1 MDAAAETH
9 KGRGNER
16 ILAHCSALDGAQRDV
31 APARMRLEHVLGYDL
46 ARLLVGALARG
57 HRPRVREVA

>member
-1 MDAAAETH
+1 MDAAAKPH
-9 KGRGNER
+9 KGRGNEC

-31 APARMRLEHVLGYDL
+31 APARLRLEHVLGCDL

-57 HRPRVREVA
+57 HRPRLREVA